1 VELPNGVRPF
11 ILAIYFLVASVLL
24 YFGIA
29 IPMIAPGGYHESRFE
44 LAIPYLTFV
53 LPGLLV
59 TFRIAW
65 VLRRPASVESK
76 GRPLWL
82 TLLFSVGGASLGA
95 VLLSVLIWR
104 HYWVRLFWDR

>member
-1 VELPNGVRPF
+1 MELPNGVRPF

-53 LPGLLV
+53 
-59 TFRIAW
+59 TR
-65 VLRRPASVESK
+65 
-76 GRPLWL
+76 
-82 TLLFSVGGASLGA
+82 
-95 VLLSVLIWR
+95 
-104 HYWVRLFWDR
+104 

>member
-11 ILAIYFLVASVLL
+11 VLALYFLVASVLL

-44 LAIPYLTFV
+44 LAIPYLLFV

-59 TFRIAW
+59 TFRNRMGAPSTRIA
-65 VLRRPASVESK
+65 RIEGSPAVVDSS
-76 GRPLWL
+76 
-82 TLLFSVGGASLGA
+82 T
-95 VLLSVLIWR
+95 
-104 HYWVRLFWDR
+104 